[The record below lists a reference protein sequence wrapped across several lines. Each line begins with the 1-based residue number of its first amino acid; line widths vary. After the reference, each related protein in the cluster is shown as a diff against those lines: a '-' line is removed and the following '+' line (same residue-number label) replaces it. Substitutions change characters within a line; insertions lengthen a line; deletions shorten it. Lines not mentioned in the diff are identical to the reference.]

1 MLKADDEDGQTT
13 FPWVAKN
20 AVSVSEAARILGLSA
35 QMVRHLC
42 NTGKLKHGR
51 VFAGHGQRWLIRQD
65 VLDYKA
71 NREVSKLLVDFF
83 RPRTTVVRYST
94 AARRSG

>member
-1 MLKADDEDGQTT
+1 MLKADDEDRQTT

-42 NTGKLKHGR
+42 NTG
-51 VFAGHGQRWLIRQD
+51 
-65 VLDYKA
+65 
-71 NREVSKLLVDFF
+71 
-83 RPRTTVVRYST
+83 
-94 AARRSG
+94 